1 MFLFQRSVWFL
12 TFSKTL
18 QLPIS
23 CHFTPRGTKNSRLLK
38 LEPGNQ
44 AQLVPTG
51 LKWFSLFSSRCDFRS
66 YLCLWMHAS
75 YGDFLLPSRET
86 FKFLK

>member
-18 QLPIS
+18 QLPNS
-23 CHFTPRGTKNSRLLK
+23 CHFTPMGTKDSRLLK
-38 LEPGNQ
+38 LEPQNQ
-44 AQLVPTG
+44 AQPVPTG
-51 LKWFSLFSSRCDFRS
+51 LKWFSFFSSSCDFRS
-66 YLCLWMHAS
+66 YLCLWMHAC
-75 YGDFLLPSRET
+75 YGDLLPSREM